1 MTDDPLRSE
10 FRNPSTTYRGA
21 PFWAWN
27 DRLQVSE
34 LTRQVKDMR
43 AHGMGGFFMHSREGL
58 ETPYLSPEWM
68 DCICQTVQAAKEAG
82 MNAWLYD
89 EDRWPSGFAGG
100 RVPAAGGD
108 AFRAKLLTLEKTTQ
122 LPSDAPPSSL
132 GKGAGGLGSEGSD
145 PPEII
150 LALFAAFI
158 ADGAILS
165 ARRLLLPQG
174 EPLAPG
180 EVYLVF
186 RRQVST
192 PSEWFN
198 DDTFTPDYVVHPWGL
213 LSPVRIQIT

>member
-1 MTDDPLRSE
+1 
-10 FRNPSTTYRGA
+10 
-21 PFWAWN
+21 
-27 DRLQVSE
+27 
-34 LTRQVKDMR
+34 MR

-68 DCICQTVQAAKEAG
+68 DCIRQTVQAAKEAG

-108 AFRAKLLTLEKTTQ
+108 AFRAKLLSLEKTAQ
-122 LPSDAPPSSL
+122 LPSGDTFQVSSETP
-132 GKGAGGLGSEGSD
+132 GESG
-145 PPEII
+145 EII
-150 LALFAAFI
+150 PALFAAFI

-174 EPLAPG
+174 DPLAPG

-186 RRQVST
+186 RRQFST

-198 DDTFTPDYVVHPWGL
+198 DDTFTADYVVHPWGL